1 MSRPLWS
8 LVCEKWR
15 EAASMLMLSSDD
27 DAFVGRAFNLR
38 MEILGQ
44 SSDDEEPIDGC
55 YKYNMRFLGTSGMC
69 LSS

>member
-1 MSRPLWS
+1 
-8 LVCEKWR
+8 
-15 EAASMLMLSSDD
+15 MLMLSSDD